1 MTKLLMLRVYMDMV
15 NGGYYSPLH
24 ENGCATVLPMP
35 ESMRLKHVPAFLR
48 PDHLIDPCGY
58 GLLSRYYVKEC
69 FKNSQVAIH
78 NDPRPDL
85 GFYTG
90 HYSPRGR
97 IPKSPHKRLSEG
109 DIILFMAGL
118 AEYPDDL
125 WKKKPSLRDIQKN
138 LAKLKRK
145 GKAGIY
151 IVSGLIVEK
160 IIDVKA
166 SSWSKVLKK
175 YPVLRFSPHYYR
187 ISDHTIA
194 ILGKGF
200 SINPPMKIYCFKN
213 GLTSDFIEL
222 VGKEIA
228 TKIMKNNFRRSGV
241 VEIPYRKVRDIIYL
255 K

>member
-1 MTKLLMLRVYMDMV
+1 MTRLLLLRVFMDTS

-24 ENGCATVLPMP
+24 ENGCASLLPMP
-35 ESMRLKHVPAFLR
+35 ETAQLKYTPSFLN
-48 PDHLIDPCGY
+48 PDNIIDPCGY
-58 GLLSRYYVKEC
+58 GYLSRYYANEC
-69 FKNSQVAIH
+69 FRNSQKALH

-90 HYSPRGR
+90 HYSPKGR
-97 IPKSPHKRLSEG
+97 IPKSFNKRLNEG
-109 DIILFMAGL
+109 DILLFMAGL
-118 AEYPDDL
+118 AEYPDDI
-125 WKKKPSLRDIQKN
+125 WDNKPSLRDIQKK
-138 LAKLKRK
+138 LYKLKKK

-151 IVSGLIVEK
+151 LVSGIVVEK
-160 IIDVKA
+160 TIDIR
-166 SSWSKVLKK
+166 STGWSKVIKK

-187 ISDHTIA
+187 IRDHTIA

-213 GLTSDFIEL
+213 GLTSGFIEL